1 MNTEFC
7 FSHTEVKMTSRYLG
21 GDIKKKSRNMSQ
33 GAIRKEIRTWK
44 SPQHADGISSQSTG

>member
-33 GAIRKEIRTWK
+33 GAVRKEIRTWK